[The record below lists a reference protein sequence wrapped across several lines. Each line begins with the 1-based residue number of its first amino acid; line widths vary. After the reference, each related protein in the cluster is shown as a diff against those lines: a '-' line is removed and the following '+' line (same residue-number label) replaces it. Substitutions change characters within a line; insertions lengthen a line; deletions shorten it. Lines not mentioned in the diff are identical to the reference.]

1 MDDFNKQLIDE
12 IDFLRTNP
20 KRYSRKVAK
29 YCDYFQGNTF
39 NIPNTNIK
47 IETEEGAEAYKDA
60 VGYLVNQGRRET
72 LNPSKGLCRA
82 AEDLLYEAQK
92 DADKVGSIKVEKL
105 INKYGSIKGDLSRLI
120 DFGGDTPEQ
129 VVMNLVASDGDPSR
143 GQRYSLLNP
152 ELKLIGVA
160 NAVDQ
165 QYGHC
170 TIIIMVSEFENVN
183 KEESDYGVLGDE
195 VVKPGEGNEEV
206 LGDDDDDDGYEEGV
220 VKVDKQETIIN
231 ENGRKKKITKFIK
244 TMEDGRKKIETIK
257 EDIDD

>member
-1 MDDFNKQLIDE
+1 
-12 IDFLRTNP
+12 
-20 KRYSRKVAK
+20 
-29 YCDYFQGNTF
+29 
-39 NIPNTNIK
+39 
-47 IETEEGAEAYKDA
+47 
-60 VGYLVNQGRRET
+60 
-72 LNPSKGLCRA
+72 
-82 AEDLLYEAQK
+82 
-92 DADKVGSIKVEKL
+92 
-105 INKYGSIKGDLSRLI
+105 
-120 DFGGDTPEQ
+120 
-129 VVMNLVASDGDPSR
+129 MNLVASDGDPSR